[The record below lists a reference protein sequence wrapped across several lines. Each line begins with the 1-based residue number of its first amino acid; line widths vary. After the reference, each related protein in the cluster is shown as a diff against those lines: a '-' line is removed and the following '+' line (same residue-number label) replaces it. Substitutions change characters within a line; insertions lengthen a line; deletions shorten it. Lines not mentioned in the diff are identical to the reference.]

1 MQITP
6 VKTTTR
12 LFGKCATYDLDS
24 EKSQLNR
31 IKIRSPLDII
41 VLLHDK
47 NQQNIHRELSIFYHL
62 QGLKLIL
69 HIKLSKHI
77 YFLGDHNIRVSLS
90 KTSALNTVSRPCYEG
105 NDFGHQEYLRLVQLV
120 KEGFT
125 SLRDHYPVLRLLLFI
140 GEVWLFVT
148 LHTQEIQGW
157 CRTL

>member
-1 MQITP
+1 MCHLWS
-6 VKTTTR
+6 R
-12 LFGKCATYDLDS
+12 LWEEPAESNQDS
-24 EKSQLNR
+24 QSPRYHCPSSWQKPTKHPSRTFHILPFAR
-31 IKIRSPLDII
+31 SKINPSYKIMET
-41 VLLHDK
+41 H
-47 NQQNIHRELSIFYHL
+47 
-62 QGLKLIL
+62 
-69 HIKLSKHI
+69 
-77 YFLGDHNIRVSLS
+77 FLGDHNIRVSLS